1 MRVQRLESDLPG
13 NPAGIAGAAYPLGA
27 TIYPNGVNFSIY
39 CRNGR
44 SVEILLFDQAED
56 ISPSRIEKL
65 TIKDNRTYFY
75 WHIFIPGLKNGQLY
89 GYRIDGE
96 NDPAKGQLYNPD
108 KVLIDPYARAIAI
121 PARFKR
127 QDAVSSAFMNYAPMK
142 SVVADCS
149 CYDWDGDRHLR
160 RPFSQTI
167 IYEMHV
173 GGFTKH
179 PKAGVTRGKEGTF
192 AGLIEKIPYLSE
204 LGVTAVELMPVFQ
217 FDEQEAP
224 EGLVNY
230 WGYNPISFFAPHQG
244 YSCSDNPLAV
254 LDEFRDMVKAL
265 HAAGIEVI
273 LDVVYNHTAEGGMG
287 GPTYSFRGIENSIYY
302 LLDKESYDYAN
313 YSGCGNTL
321 NANQA
326 IVRRLIMDSLHF
338 WVSEMH
344 VDGFRFDLA
353 SILSRDESGIS
364 VQNPPILWDI
374 ESDPVFAGIKLI
386 AEAWDAAGLYQL
398 GSFAGD
404 NWKEWNGKFRDDVR
418 RFLRGDPGM
427 LSPLAT
433 RLVGSPDLFA
443 HQKKGPEQS
452 INFVACHDGFTLA
465 DLVSYNHKHN
475 EQNKEENR
483 DGSNDNFS
491 WNCGIEGDTDNPMIL
506 ALRKRQ
512 VRNFLVLNLLAVGT
526 PMINMGDELGRTQ
539 KGNNNAYCQDN
550 EISWMDWSLMDKQ
563 PGLLRF
569 VKLLIQSRQLMDL
582 PNRAPGYS
590 LSQVLESAK
599 IHWHGISLNEPDWS
613 ENSHSI
619 AFTVESFEGNME
631 FQFLINAFN
640 ETLRFEIPK
649 SIENKP
655 WKLWIDTSLEPPDD
669 ISHWRDAPTTESG
682 YYNVIA
688 HTIVVLVRLI

>member
-1 MRVQRLESDLPG
+1 
-13 NPAGIAGAAYPLGA
+13 
-27 TIYPNGVNFSIY
+27 
-39 CRNGR
+39 
-44 SVEILLFDQAED
+44 
-56 ISPSRIEKL
+56 
-65 TIKDNRTYFY
+65 
-75 WHIFIPGLKNGQLY
+75 
-89 GYRIDGE
+89 
-96 NDPAKGQLYNPD
+96 
-108 KVLIDPYARAIAI
+108 
-121 PARFKR
+121 
-127 QDAVSSAFMNYAPMK
+127 
-142 SVVADCS
+142 
-149 CYDWDGDRHLR
+149 
-160 RPFSQTI
+160 
-167 IYEMHV
+167 
-173 GGFTKH
+173 
-179 PKAGVTRGKEGTF
+179 VTRGKEGTF